1 MIVQRRISVIR
12 NKITRNFVLH
22 KNRKA
27 KDEDAKI
34 LLIFLSLPWEDG
46 GFEIE
51 YVLRKETEILVKQI
65 FTVFA
70 FVFHL
75 KCYWLYYCGFIILL
89 L

>member
-34 LLIFLSLPWEDG
+34 LLIFLSLP
-46 GFEIE
+46 
-51 YVLRKETEILVKQI
+51 
-65 FTVFA
+65 
-70 FVFHL
+70 
-75 KCYWLYYCGFIILL
+75 
-89 L
+89 